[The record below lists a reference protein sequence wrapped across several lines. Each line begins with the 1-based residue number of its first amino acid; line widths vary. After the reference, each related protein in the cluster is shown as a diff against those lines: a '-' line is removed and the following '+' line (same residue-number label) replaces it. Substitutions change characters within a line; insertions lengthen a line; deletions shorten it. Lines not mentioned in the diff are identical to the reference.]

1 MMKEVRRTRQQLFAA
16 EVEPLGLISHLKEE
30 ATTDVQA
37 RINGATGGGSTS
49 KVSSYQA
56 GMEAEAGCFIV
67 ILN

>member
-1 MMKEVRRTRQQLFAA
+1 
-16 EVEPLGLISHLKEE
+16 VEPLGLISHLKEE

-56 GMEAEAGCFIV
+56 AMEAEAGCFIV